1 MMSELPGDL
10 LYTNDH
16 EWLRRED
23 DGTVTIG
30 ITDHAATALGDLVYV
45 ELPEIEQEVES
56 GGEMAVVES
65 VKAASDVY
73 APIAGSI
80 VAVNEDL
87 ADEPEKINSEPYG
100 EGWIVRITP
109 SDDID
114 ESGLLTPDAYQQ
126 LLDELDD

>member
-1 MMSELPGDL
+1 MNELPGDL
-10 LYTNDH
+10 LYTSEH

-30 ITDHAATALGDLVYV
+30 ITEHAASALGDLVYV
-45 ELPEIEQEVES
+45 ELPEVGQEVES

-73 APIAGSI
+73 APVAGT
-80 VAVNEDL
+80 VVEVNENL
-87 ADEPEKINSEPYG
+87 ADDPEQINADPYG
-100 EGWIVRITP
+100 DGWIVRIEL
-109 SDDID
+109 SDAID
-114 ESGLLTPDAYQQ
+114 EDELMSPDAYQE